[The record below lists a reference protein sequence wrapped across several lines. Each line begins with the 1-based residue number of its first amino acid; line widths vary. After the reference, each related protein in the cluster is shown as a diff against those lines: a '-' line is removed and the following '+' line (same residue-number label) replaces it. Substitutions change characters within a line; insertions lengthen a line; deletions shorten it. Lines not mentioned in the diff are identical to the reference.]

1 MSSLVLRTA
10 DLDAL
15 SKVSSLGMEHAAAA
29 LSRMLGKAVSV
40 GAPSQL
46 IIDPA
51 AGELPDAKEAICLHL
66 PILGDLRG
74 SIFILLREA
83 DAFGILELLLG
94 RRRAAGLPLSEL
106 ELSAL
111 QEVGNI
117 LASAC
122 LNALGTALGMTLFPS
137 VPTLLCAGAG
147 IVPAQVME
155 QPAQGPPLLLIDTS
169 FAVAGALCDG
179 RIFLVPAP
187 PSLDP
192 MLAALGAR

>member
-1 MSSLVLRTA
+1 MASLLLPTA

-15 SKVSSLGMEHAAAA
+15 SKACNLGMKQAADA
-29 LSRMLGKAVSV
+29 LSRLLGKGVSI
-40 GAPSQL
+40 GAPCPL
-46 IIDPA
+46 ILDQA
-51 AGELPDAKEAICLHL
+51 AGELPDAREAICLHL
-66 PILGDLRG
+66 QILGDLRG

-94 RRRAAGLPLSEL
+94 PRQAAGLPLSEL

-122 LNALGTALGMTLFPS
+122 LNALGATLGMTLFPS
-137 VPTLLCAGAG
+137 VPTLLSAGAG
-147 IVPAQVME
+147 IVPAQIME
-155 QPAQGPPLLLIDTS
+155 EPAQGPPLLLIDTRFS
-169 FAVAGALCDG
+169 IAGAPCDG